1 METSLTLINLCRQ
14 GEVPVF
20 GPDRPVARCTSGSS
34 SPTTSQRLEL
44 SSVLEGNHPDAAT
57 HHPES
62 LLSATI
68 LLCNQLFLGFALC
81 LGSSQAALLILN
93 CNSNEAAQAD
103 RVSASVYS
111 TVVLAKVLLTPRL
124 NLYQN
129 GPRSK
134 RDVFKQL
141 RTRKPSRKLRPDVS
155 GVSYIALTS
164 LGIRLSPI
172 VDVYAL

>member
-1 METSLTLINLCRQ
+1 M
-14 GEVPVF
+14 F
-20 GPDRPVARCTSGSS
+20 GPDRPGARCTSGSS
-34 SPTTSQRLEL
+34 SPTTSHRRTLGLQP
-44 SSVLEGNHPDAAT
+44 SSVLERNHPDAAP

-103 RVSASVYS
+103 RVSPSVYS
-111 TVVLAKVLLTPRL
+111 TVVLAKALLTPRL

-134 RDVFKQL
+134 RGVFKQL
-141 RTRKPSRKLRPDVS
+141 RTRKPSQKLRPDVS

-164 LGIRLSPI
+164 LSIRLSPN
-172 VDVYAL
+172 VDVYAPQC

>member
-1 METSLTLINLCRQ
+1 M
-14 GEVPVF
+14 F
-20 GPDRPVARCTSGSS
+20 GPDRPVAHCTSGSS
-34 SPTTSQRLEL
+34 SPTTSRRRTLGL
-44 SSVLEGNHPDAAT
+44 KPSSVPERNHPNAAS
-57 HHPES
+57 HRPES
-62 LLSATI
+62 LFPATV

-111 TVVLAKVLLTPRL
+111 TVVLAKAMLTPRL

-134 RDVFKQL
+134 RDLFKQL
-141 RTRKPSRKLRPDVS
+141 RMRKPSRKLRRDAS
-155 GVSYIALTS
+155 SVSYIALTS
-164 LGIRLSPI
+164 LGIHLSPN
-172 VDVYAL
+172 VDVYGRLSVNLN